1 MIGDPAV
8 PRRDALLRPETMAGV
23 ISQRLLGGVPVE
35 RCERVYVKYR
45 VGESLRVVY
54 RYDGRYVAARTGKRD
69 GIAAP
74 EVGAALYPFPQ
85 DRKLDLSAVDR
96 LDFTTRLVTWAAEQ
110 SATFECR
117 DPSGRVVAYAKVQ
130 RDPARWPELDAVRV
144 PRVLA
149 ARDGVLL
156 LEALEGR
163 RLDTLRGEGLHAL
176 GAALAALHA
185 TPPPAP
191 RAGGAS
197 RERRVSRAVLEKVDA
212 RGTRFSRLDPER
224 LATAADAIARV
235 RPDVAPAAQRLVTR
249 LLDRIEDSYGEPVL
263 VHGDANLRNAILQP
277 GGTVAL
283 LDLED
288 LSAGPAAADLGQV
301 LAALIVIRTPHG
313 ARPLLAGYGTPSGQ
327 RRAALAHRRLA
338 PRPPGPARHLPPPP
352 AAPRPP
358 ARAARRGLHPRQPS

>member
-1 MIGDPAV
+1 MIHDPAV
-8 PRRDALLRPETMAGV
+8 PHRDTLLREETMAGV

-54 RYDGRYVAARTGKRD
+54 RYDGHHVAARTGKRGD
-69 GIAAP
+69 IA
-74 EVGAALYPFPQ
+74 LFPFPH

-96 LDFTTRLVTWAAEQ
+96 LDFTTHLVAWAAEQ

-149 ARDGVLL
+149 ARDGVLV

-163 RLDTLRGEGLHAL
+163 RLDTLGGGEGLHAL
-176 GAALAALHA
+176 GAALRNINGVRPHLC
-185 TPPPAP
+185 
-191 RAGGAS
+191 S
-197 RERRVSRAVLEKVDA
+197 RFA
-212 RGTRFSRLDPER
+212 RLDPER
-224 LATAADAIARV
+224 LVTAAEVIGRV
-235 RPDVAPAAQRLVTR
+235 RPDVAPAAQRLLNR

-263 VHGDANLRNAILQP
+263 IHGDANLRNAILQP
-277 GGTVAL
+277 DGTVAL

-288 LSAGPAAADLGQV
+288 LSVGPAAADLGQV
-301 LAALIVIRTPHG
+301 LAALIVNRTPKAAHE
-313 ARPLLAGYGTPSGQ
+313 LLAGYGTPPD
-327 RRAALAHRRLA
+327 AAQLRWHTAASLLARQALPAISRHRPLLLARLRELLDA
-338 PRPPGPARHLPPPP
+338 GSTLVSPVEVVA
-352 AAPRPP
+352 
-358 ARAARRGLHPRQPS
+358 

>member
-1 MIGDPAV
+1 MIHDPAV

-45 VGESLRVVY
+45 VGASLRVVY

-69 GIAAP
+69 GIQAP
-74 EVGAALYPFPQ
+74 EVGAALYPFPH
-85 DRKLDLSAVDR
+85 DRKLDLAAVER
-96 LDFTTRLVTWAAEQ
+96 LDFSTHLVTWAAEQ

-117 DPSGRVVAYAKVQ
+117 DPSGRVAAYAKVR

-163 RLDTLRGEGLHAL
+163 RLDTLGGEGLHAL
-176 GAALAALHA
+176 GAALRNLNGVR
-185 TPPPAP
+185 PSL
-191 RAGGAS
+191 GSG
-197 RERRVSRAVLEKVDA
+197 
-212 RGTRFSRLDPER
+212 RFVRLDPER
-224 LATAADAIARV
+224 LVTAAEVIGRV
-235 RPDVAPAAQRLVTR
+235 RPDVAPAAQRLLRR

-263 VHGDANLRNAILQP
+263 IHGDANLSNALLTP
-277 GGTVAL
+277 TGEVAL

-288 LSAGPAAADLGQV
+288 LSVGPAAADLGQV
-301 LAALIVIRTPHG
+301 LAALIVNHTPK
-313 ARPLLAGYGTPSGQ
+313 AAQALLHGYGTPPHPSAL
-327 RRAALAHRRLA
+327 RWHTAASLLARQALPAISRH
-338 PRPPGPARHLPPPP
+338 RPPLLARLRELLDAGSTLVSPAEV
-352 AAPRPP
+352 AA
-358 ARAARRGLHPRQPS
+358 